1 MRGFAMRS
9 LRLDRSRPL
18 LSANWG
24 DVTEPRRRL
33 VKQAAK
39 AARPESLVDSPLPR
53 EEGCANPSD
62 TFEERIWLAFTLVQD
77 EPPKACI
84 QRIRTSQ
91 QSECSERGNYG
102 SRAAGSGAIPFYR

>member
-1 MRGFAMRS
+1 MRGSAKRS

-18 LSANWG
+18 LSASWG
-24 DVTEPRRRL
+24 NVTEPRRRL

-39 AARPESLVDSPLPR
+39 AARPENLLSPLPR
-53 EEGCANPSD
+53 EEGYANPSD
-62 TFEERIWLAFTLVQD
+62 TYEERIWLAFTLVHD